1 LWGEGEPTQIE
12 GKEETGDKMKKGF
25 IIFAVIAVVAVLAFA
40 FLTQDDFRQ
49 GLLGKSDET
58 AQVNQEAIKAA
69 TSLLREQQVA
79 EYELLVDAFM
89 ELYPLTDV
97 QDVWYLIVVTLEVD
111 YRYRAKIDELDKGK

>member
-1 LWGEGEPTQIE
+1 
-12 GKEETGDKMKKGF
+12 MKKGF